1 MIIDGSAYVRALGL
15 EQLGFSFDR
24 TGLPSDNP
32 KERLT
37 ICVATTGD
45 VQKLDIP
52 RRSSIADLRAYF
64 SRSLSIPAAQIHFV
78 IVAQRDG
85 MLTLPRVPRD
95 SDTITDLYNIA
106 ESCVRI
112 YDLNSLATFFINVMI
127 HDAVSRI
134 RVLPTE
140 SVATLR
146 GYITER
152 FPGEYDIDFF
162 AAGLDEA
169 ATTLRAAG
177 VTPEMLLHVQKKP
190 ERCRMPTRM
199 IPTAAP
205 APIVAESDKA
215 PAGFMR
221 LCVKTLTGKSLHF
234 FVRGSDTVAQLQVNI
249 QGAEGIPLDQQRLIF
264 AGKQLDD
271 ERLLSDY
278 GVLDGATVHL
288 VLKLRGGMLQETS
301 GRDGFSAAAVR
312 HVGVGCNHC
321 GCLPIRGARYQC
333 NQCNECDIC
342 ELCEA
347 SGLHHDG
354 HVLTKITDSRLLF
367 KDLAQDAEMA
377 DGDDDEGEFND
388 EDY

>member
-15 EQLGFSFDR
+15 EQFGFSLGR

-37 ICVATTGD
+37 FCVATTGD
-45 VQKLDIP
+45 VQKLDVP
-52 RRSSIADLRAYF
+52 RRLTVADLRAHL
-64 SRSLSIPAAQIHFV
+64 SRSLSIPLARLHLVLIRSHEHMF
-78 IVAQRDG
+78 I
-85 MLTLPRVPRD
+85 LPKVPA
-95 SDTITDLYNIA
+95 DTEIIGHMISIA
-106 ESCVRI
+106 ESFLRV
-112 YDLNSLATFFINVMI
+112 YDLNSPAPFFINVMI
-127 HDAVSRI
+127 KSGVSRI
-134 RVLPTE
+134 RVLPTD
-140 SVATLR
+140 SITTLR
-146 GYITER
+146 SYINEV

-162 AAGLDEA
+162 AADLDEA

-177 VTPEMLLHVQKKP
+177 VTPEMRLRVQR
-190 ERCRMPTRM
+190 RCRMPKRM

-205 APIVAESDKA
+205 APIVSVDDTP

-221 LCVKTLTGKSLHF
+221 LCVRTLTGKSLHF

-249 QGAEGIPLDQQRLIF
+249 QGAEGIPLDQQRLILS
-264 AGKQLDD
+264 GKQLDE
-271 ERLLSDY
+271 ERVLSDY
-278 GVLDGATVHL
+278 GILDRATVHL

-367 KDLAQDAEMA
+367 KDLAQGA
-377 DGDDDEGEFND
+377 DMTETED
-388 EDY
+388 EDED

>member
-1 MIIDGSAYVRALGL
+1 MIIDGSAYVRTLGL
-15 EQLGFSFDR
+15 ERFGFSFDR
-24 TGLPSDNP
+24 TGLPSDDP

-37 ICVATTGD
+37 ICVATSGD
-45 VQKLDIP
+45 VQKLDVP
-52 RRSSIADLRAYF
+52 RRSTIADLRAHL
-64 SRSLSIPAAQIHFV
+64 SRSLSIPLAQLHLVLGYERFGIPSEV
-78 IVAQRDG
+78 LADTKIIGTMYNVAKSC
-85 MLTLPRVPRD
+85 LRV
-95 SDTITDLYNIA
+95 
-106 ESCVRI
+106 
-112 YDLNSLATFFINVMI
+112 YDLRSPAPFFINVMI
-127 HDAVSRI
+127 HDGAQMSRF
-134 RVLPTE
+134 RVVPTD
-140 SVATLR
+140 SVTTLR
-146 GYITER
+146 SHITEL
-152 FPGEYDIDFF
+152 FPGDYDIGDF
-162 AAGLDEA
+162 AADLDEA

-177 VTPEMLLHVQKKP
+177 VTPEMRLRVQR
-190 ERCRMPTRM
+190 RCRMPKRM

-205 APIVAESDKA
+205 APIVSVDDTP

-221 LCVKTLTGKSLHF
+221 LCVRTLTGKSLHF

-249 QGAEGIPLDQQRLIF
+249 QGAEGIPLDQQRLILS
-264 AGKQLDD
+264 GKQLDE
-271 ERLLSDY
+271 ERVLSDY
-278 GVLDGATVHL
+278 GILDRATVHL

-367 KDLAQDAEMA
+367 KDLAQGA
-377 DGDDDEGEFND
+377 DMTETED
-388 EDY
+388 EDED